1 MGSRTLILLGA
12 CLALGGCSYGG
23 QRAAPVDDRS
33 VGGAP
38 ATPQQTRSPTTERIE
53 SSGVEVRPL
62 AEPTESKAREI
73 NPAVVS
79 LLNRSNDYERTNQH
93 DKAAASIERALQI
106 EPDNAWL
113 WHRLAGVRLQQA
125 RYGEADNLAAKSNLM
140 AGNNRRLQI
149 DNWRLMEKARKAR
162 GDGHGAKQAAAR
174 AAALDARKY

>member
-1 MGSRTLILLGA
+1 
-12 CLALGGCSYGG
+12 
-23 QRAAPVDDRS
+23 
-33 VGGAP
+33 VGGP
-38 ATPQQTRSPTTERIE
+38 PPPTPQQASSTTTKRIE
-53 SSGVEVRPL
+53 PSGVAVRPL
-62 AEPTESKAREI
+62 AEPTEIKPREI

-79 LLNRSNDYERTNQH
+79 LLNRSNNYVRTKQH

-113 WHRLAGVRLQQA
+113 WHRLAGIRLEQA

-162 GDGHGAKQAAAR
+162 GDGDGAKQAAAR
-174 AAALDARKY
+174 ATALGTRKY